1 MSEVGQISL
10 YLVTAAMTAYLI
22 AMIAFATDLSRT
34 AVDRPSRAAKRELAS
49 VGAGAGAPTTSAASA
64 TSAAGS
70 VTAGGGG
77 ASPVRRR
84 AAGIGM
90 STLTVGTLLLLAGA
104 VTRGVAAGRV
114 PWANMYEFTMISVL
128 VAAAVFLGIQTR
140 RDVRFLGT
148 FIALYAVLALFLALT
163 VLYTDPNAVQPAL
176 QSYWLVIHVAIAT
189 SATGVFAVAAAVS
202 GLQLAKDRAQARGKE
217 GRILSS
223 LPPTFDLERLAFRIN
238 AVGFVLWTFVL
249 ISGAIWAEHAWGRY
263 WGWDAKEVGSFVVW
277 VVYAAYL
284 HARSTRGWEGRRA
297 AWFSVAGFVAVLL
310 NYYVINLFANSLHSY
325 SGV

>member
-22 AMIAFATDLSRT
+22 AMIAFATDLSRRD
-34 AVDRPSRAAKRELAS
+34 VDRPARARKLAS
-49 VGAGAGAPTTSAASA
+49 VGAGSAVAAEDADGPSG
-64 TSAAGS
+64 AGS
-70 VTAGGGG
+70 S
-77 ASPVRRR
+77 ASQPVVPVRRR

-90 STLTVGTLLLLAGA
+90 STLTLGTILLLAGA
-104 VTRGVAAGRV
+104 VTRGIAAGRV

-128 VAAAVFLGIQTR
+128 VASAVFLGIQSR

-163 VLYTDPNAVQPAL
+163 VLYTDPSAVQPAL

-189 SATGVFAVAAAVS
+189 TATGVFAVAAVVS
-202 GLQLAKDRAQARGKE
+202 GLQLAKDRAEARGKE
-217 GRILSS
+217 GRFLPS
-223 LPPTFDLERLAFRIN
+223 LPPAFDLERLAFRIN

-284 HARSTRGWEGRRA
+284 HARATRGGEGRRA
-297 AWFSVAGFVAVLL
+297 AWFSVAGFIAVLL